1 MGPRRFAGWGR
12 LSWGSRVCALFLLSV
27 TTAIVSP
34 AQTVTTIHTFDNTDG
49 SLPEG
54 YVQAIN
60 GSLYGITL
68 GGGANLT
75 LCGGSSCGTVFKITP
90 SGTFTTLHSFD
101 GTDGDGPY
109 GFLFQA
115 TNGDIYGTVQDGGA
129 NLTLCGGFGCG
140 TVFKIT
146 PTGTLTTLYNFCVQ
160 TNCTD
165 GSVPLTN
172 LVQAADGDFYG
183 TTYSGGA
190 NCVPAGG
197 CGTVFK
203 ITPSGTLTTLYSFCS
218 QSGCTDGDYPLA
230 GLVQAPSGNFYG
242 TTASG
247 GTSNACTGG
256 CGTIFKITPSG
267 TLTTLHSFDA
277 TDGTEPRWLIQGS
290 NADFYGATILG
301 GTSTACTSGCGTVFK
316 ITPSGTFTT
325 LHSFDGTD
333 GAKPV
338 LALQAA
344 DGKFYGTAHLGG
356 ASTACTGG
364 CGTIFK
370 ITPGGKLTTLYSF
383 SGTDGSSPVGL
394 IQDTNGRFFG
404 STEAGGSS
412 TACTGGCGTV
422 FMMPVGLGPFVETQ
436 TTSGKV
442 GAAVK
447 ILGSSL
453 TGATSVT
460 FNGTAAVFT
469 VVSSSLIITTVPMGA
484 TTGFV
489 TVTTPSGT
497 LTSNQQF
504 RVTP

>member
-1 MGPRRFAGWGR
+1 
-12 LSWGSRVCALFLLSV
+12 LFLLCV

-34 AQTVTTIHTFDNTDG
+34 AQTLTTIHTFDNTDG
-49 SLPEG
+49 YLPEG
-54 YVQAIN
+54 YVQATN
-60 GSLYGITL
+60 GNLYGITN

-75 LCGGSSCGTVFKITP
+75 LCNGSSCGTVFKITP
-90 SGTFTTLHSFD
+90 SGKFMTLHSFD
-101 GTDGDGPY
+101 GSDGDGPY

-146 PTGTLTTLYNFCVQ
+146 LNGTLTTLYNFCSQ

-172 LVQAADGDFYG
+172 LVQAANGDLYG
-183 TTYSGGA
+183 TTYSGGV
-190 NCVPAGG
+190 NCVSSGG
-197 CGTVFK
+197 CGTVFR
-203 ITPSGTLTTLYSFCS
+203 ITPAGTLTALYSFCA

-230 GLVQAPSGNFYG
+230 GLVQAPSGDFYG

-247 GTSNACTGG
+247 GTSSACSGG
-256 CGTIFKITPSG
+256 CGTIFKVTPSG
-267 TLTTLHSFDA
+267 ALTTLHSFDG
-277 TDGTEPRWLIQGS
+277 TDGSEPRWLVQAS

-301 GTSTACTSGCGTVFK
+301 GTSTACTSGCGTIFR
-316 ITPSGTFTT
+316 ITPSGTFAT
-325 LHSFDGTD
+325 LHNFDSTD
-333 GAKPV
+333 GAKP
-338 LALQAA
+338 LLPLQAT
-344 DGKFYGTAHLGG
+344 DGNFYGTTHLGG

-370 ITPGGKLTTLYSF
+370 ITPSGKLTTLYSF

-394 IQDTNGRFFG
+394 IQDTNGRFYG
-404 STEAGGSS
+404 SGESGGSS

-422 FMMPVGLGPFVETQ
+422 FMLATGLGPFVETQ

-442 GAAVK
+442 GGAVK
-447 ILGSSL
+447 ILGTDL

-469 VVSSSLIITTVPMGA
+469 IVSSSFITTTVPAGA
-484 TTGFV
+484 TTGKVQV
-489 TVTTPSGT
+489 TMPSGT
-497 LTSNQQF
+497 LTSNVNF
-504 RVTP
+504 RVIP